1 MVWWQWH
8 LPHVEDDDVTSMYSA
23 ISDEQVQRLARLRHR
38 SPTVTD
44 ARFTIFVAPAD
55 DDDDTVEPND
65 ADEQPD
71 EDEPDTYQRPDVCA
85 ECGGRIYALQNCLR
99 CFPVVELGS
108 KTRAETMNPDT
119 QRKMTARADGRR
131 FYKSM
136 TPCKTCSDPEP
147 TRHCVGDR
155 CVVCTAAA
163 AARGEYNEV
172 ATVPIVV
179 LPKPK
184 RVRTYTPKPVAP
196 IKVAAPPKP
205 PVDRHA
211 PKSEQHRAR
220 IAAAAWRRYHPDTLS
235 R

>member
-1 MVWWQWH
+1 MAV
-8 LPHVEDDDVTSMYSA
+8 PHHQGNAVNMYAA
-23 ISDEQVQRLARLRHR
+23 IAAEQAQRLARLRHQPR
-38 SPTVTD
+38 TVTD
-44 ARFTIFVAPAD
+44 QRLTIYIEPD
-55 DDDDTVEPND
+55 DDDDTAED
-65 ADEQPD
+65 DELPD
-71 EDEPDTYQRPDVCA
+71 EDEPVWVRPDVCA
-85 ECGGRIYALQNCLR
+85 TCGGRIYALQNCLK
-99 CFPVVELGS
+99 CYPVVELGS

-119 QRKMTARADGRR
+119 QRKMTARAHGRR